1 MKTDNFLTVAE
12 VAALLK
18 LGNSTV
24 WRLVKRGSLPSP
36 VKIGGATRWNE
47 SEVAIFI
54 ASLTEQQRCR
64 AIVGGRGATELSAS
78 LEVAR

>member
-1 MKTDNFLTVAE
+1 MSIDKLLTVAE
-12 VAALLK
+12 VASLLK

-24 WRLVKRGSLPSP
+24 WRLAKRGSLPRP
-36 VKIGGATRWNE
+36 VKIGGASRWNE
-47 SEVAIFI
+47 SEVATFI

-64 AIVGGRGATELSAS
+64 AIVGGRGATELSVS